1 MPFKKIIQDV
11 STFTGTYVNDDTL
24 FDMVEIQL
32 PAKDVLVTGGY
43 FIVDSNDDELSND
56 ECAVH
61 FFQKNTHLPGAAGDP
76 FNLTADQMEENGYLG
91 CLQISRV
98 DHADEVMP
106 GENVITMYDLAMY
119 GNDATQDSETPTIGD
134 FVLTSSAIGHKVFM
148 VGTVDGISG
157 TNPSPSFTGASA
169 SSRIMLSLE
178 Y

>member
-1 MPFKKIIQDV
+1 MAYKKIIQEV
-11 STFTGTYVNDDTL
+11 STFTGTYVDNDTF

-43 FIVDSNDDELSND
+43 FLIDSNEDELHGD

-91 CLQISRV
+91 CLQIAQNEHL
-98 DHADEVMP
+98 DNAMP
-106 GENVITMYDLAMY
+106 GEDVITMYDLTMY
-119 GNDATQDSETPTIGD
+119 GNNNSSDGETPTIGD

-148 VGTVDGISG
+148 VGTIDGISG
-157 TNPSPSFTGASA
+157 SPSFTGASA
-169 SSRIMLSLE
+169 TSRILLSLQ